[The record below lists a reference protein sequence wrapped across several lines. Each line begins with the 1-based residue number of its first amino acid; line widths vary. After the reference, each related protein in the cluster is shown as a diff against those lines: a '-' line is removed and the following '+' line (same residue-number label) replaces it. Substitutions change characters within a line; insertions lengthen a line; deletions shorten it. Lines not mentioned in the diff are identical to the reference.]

1 MNRETDYNTRETQL
15 KVAPLPLAIVH
26 LMENGVPL
34 GSSYVCAIV
43 LVKSFSRTTIVST
56 NLQSF
61 PDLHIVGK
69 PFFVFVGHV
78 FYDLWLPVNRN
89 NSFAYAGQSSVF
101 ANAQFPHN

>member
-15 KVAPLPLAIVH
+15 RVAPLPLAIVH

-61 PDLHIVGK
+61 PDFQIVGK

-78 FYDLWLPVNRN
+78 FYDLWLPVNG
-89 NSFAYAGQSSVF
+89 SITVLLMLG
-101 ANAQFPHN
+101 NA